1 MTAMKDSFVPGTE
14 YTLFQI
20 PGGVFGTPICWE
32 NTFPDLFRRFVRD
45 GAQFMVSVTNEGFFG
60 STAAPHQT
68 LAMNVFRAVE
78 NRVAI
83 ARAAT
88 TGVSAFISPKGEV
101 LDRIRDGNGKDVFV
115 SGVLVGDLP
124 LAHRKAVYTT
134 YGDVFA
140 HIATGVA
147 VASVLAAGLAPGS
160 AARSARTSARPPSA
174 RRSI

>member
-1 MTAMKDSFVPGTE
+1 MKDSFVPGTE

-20 PGGVFGTPICWE
+20 RGGVFGSPICWE

-60 STAAPHQT
+60 YTAAPHQT

-101 LDRIRDGNGKDVFV
+101 VERVTDGQGRDLFV
-115 SGVLVGDLP
+115 SGVLVRDVP
-124 LAHRKAVYTT
+124 LSDTKTLYTL

-140 HIATGVA
+140 HAMIA
-147 VASVLAAGLAPGS
+147 VAGGFVLTALIACRKRADT
-160 AARSARTSARPPSA
+160 TSRWSPRLPVVH
-174 RRSI
+174 